1 MSRPGLQVPLLIAP
15 TLALIFLLGCASAP
29 KQSSDSTTEPIVSS
43 TPPFQTKEPERYQ
56 AVRTITFGSTTGEAA
71 TVKTIIAKDG
81 QLRRDEHGRVI
92 YLETDQGPFVI
103 LTEQKIYAA
112 LGAEPEATDQG
123 FPTEDSPERLLN
135 TETVASRYQK
145 VGTEV
150 LNGRSTTKYQTV
162 NTSTRGTV
170 SNSETLIWIDDEL
183 GMPIKATTTS
193 ADGRNTT
200 MELTGIS
207 LEVDRRLFQL
217 PEGYQKVSVSLIRQ
231 RLSGK

>member
-1 MSRPGLQVPLLIAP
+1 LQVPLLIAP
-15 TLALIFLLGCASAP
+15 TLALIFLLGCASAN
-29 KQSSDSTTEPIVSS
+29 KQSNESTTEPIVSS
-43 TPPFQTKEPERYQ
+43 TPPFQTKEPDRYQ
-56 AVRTITFGSTTGEAA
+56 AVRTITFTSTTGESA
-71 TVKTIIAKDG
+71 TAKTTIAKDG
-81 QLRRDEHGRVI
+81 QLRRDEHEKVI

-103 LTEQKIYAA
+103 LPEQKIYAA
-112 LGAEPEATDQG
+112 LGAEPEATDQE
-123 FPTEDSPERLLN
+123 FTTEDSPERLLN
-135 TETVASRYQK
+135 AETVASRYQK
-145 VGTEV
+145 VGPEV

-170 SNSETLIWIDDEL
+170 SNNETLIWIDDEF

-193 ADGRNTT
+193 ADGSNTT

-207 LEVDRRLFQL
+207 LEVDRRLFQI